1 MPTITI
7 SGNIGCGKSTIIENI
22 KDVYRN
28 KPINIYPEPV
38 EHWGSWLDM
47 FYMDQKKFAFPFQM
61 KVLLDFLYLDSN
73 NVNKQPNITERS
85 PLDSLNVFAKTMRNV
100 NNISYME
107 YNLYKDYV
115 DKIAW
120 KPDIIIY
127 IQTTPNEC
135 VRRIKTRLRECESG
149 IDESYIENVH
159 RAYETWMETEKKHKQ
174 VYFVDGMR
182 NKESVT
188 NDVLKILDT
197 VLNITRS
204 NL

>member
-1 MPTITI
+1 
-7 SGNIGCGKSTIIENI
+7 
-22 KDVYRN
+22 
-28 KPINIYPEPV
+28 
-38 EHWGSWLDM
+38 
-47 FYMDQKKFAFPFQM
+47 M
-61 KVLLDFLYLDSN
+61 KVLLDFLYLDQN
-73 NVNKQPNITERS
+73 DLNKQPNITERS

-127 IQTTPNEC
+127 IQTTPKEC
-135 VRRIKTRLRECESG
+135 VRRIKTRLRECESS

-159 RAYETWMETEKKHKQ
+159 QAYETWMETEKKHKQ